1 MPGFP
6 NPIVVVSRCLTF
18 EACRYDGT
26 MKGSEV
32 VERMKSFVEFVP
44 MCPEVG
50 IGLGVPCATIEVV
63 KREDGIR
70 LVQPSTGR
78 DLSEEMDSWARGFLD
93 SVRRVDGFI
102 LKARS
107 PSCGLGDVPLLVPE
121 GGRLDTT
128 DGFFAR
134 AAITRYPDLPMT
146 SEQDLEDDAL
156 RARFLES
163 VFERA
168 GAHVPAELQP

>member
-1 MPGFP
+1 
-6 NPIVVVSRCLTF
+6 
-18 EACRYDGT
+18 
-26 MKGSEV
+26 
-32 VERMKSFVEFVP
+32 MKSSVEFVP

-50 IGLGVPCATIEVV
+50 IGLGVPRATIEAV
-63 KREDGIR
+63 KRDDGIR
-70 LVQPSTGR
+70 LIQPSTGR
-78 DLSEEMDSWARGFLD
+78 DLTEEMTSWARGFLD
-93 SVRRVDGFI
+93 SVGRVDGYI

-121 GGRLDTT
+121 GGRLGTT

-134 AAITRYPDLPMT
+134 AAIERHPDLAMT
-146 SEQDLEDDAL
+146 TEQDLEDDTL

-168 GAHVPAELQP
+168 GANVPAELQP